1 MDPLEHLL
9 PEKAPFW
16 LVDLTRLTNKKRN
29 NNNQNEKTKT
39 KKTKEFTKREAI
51 QFQNDLAYKPQRARK
66 KRRRSSIG
74 TRTRTRARR
83 VRRTRRDKTHFQ
95 KIKIN
100 NNNNN
105 NNKNKI
111 KHKKKRKKI
120 RRYFRRLFHLWL
132 TCFDF
137 RHTQTHTQAHRHT
150 DIRDTKNGG
159 PVRLVS
165 SELFTG

>member
-111 KHKKKRKKI
+111 KHKKKGKRFDAI
-120 RRYFRRLFHLWL
+120 FGDCSISGSRVL
-132 TCFDF
+132 TSD
-137 RHTQTHTQAHRHT
+137 THRHT
-150 DIRDTKNGG
+150 HKHTDAQTYETQKMAAQYD
-159 PVRLVS
+159 
-165 SELFTG
+165 